1 MSYVNEIARAFAQ
14 PERVRGGSVRL
25 MAEFVAFYLLVPVL
39 FAVFVPSHFLFPAL
53 FAFMAVGLVLL
64 HFSPGFSWQ
73 TLLWSRPDL
82 RFVAGVGVLST
93 LGIAAAVLWL
103 RPEAFLG
110 IPRHNPR
117 LMAAIALFYPLLSA
131 LPQELVFRV
140 LYFRRYDAILPKS
153 TLGMWLNAGVF
164 SLAHLMYWNWVAV
177 GITFLGGLAF
187 AFGYKRRGGFA
198 TAFLL
203 HAVTGLMLFALGLG
217 AWFYSGAVVRP
228 F

>member
-1 MSYVNEIARAFAQ
+1 MSYVNEIARALSQ
-14 PERVRGGSVRL
+14 PERVRGGHARL
-25 MAEFVAFYLLVPVL
+25 TAEFVAFYFLVPVL
-39 FAVFVPSHFLFPAL
+39 FAVFVPSSLLFPGL

-64 HFSPGFSWQ
+64 HFTPGFSWQ

-82 RFVAGVGVLST
+82 RFVAGISVLLS
-93 LGIAAAVLWL
+93 LGIAVAVLWL
-103 RPEAFLG
+103 RPDAFLG

-117 LMAAIALFYPLLSA
+117 LMAVIALFYPLLSA

-140 LYFRRYDAILPKS
+140 LYFRRYDPVLPKS
-153 TLGMWLNAGVF
+153 TIGMWLNAGVF

-177 GITFLGGLAF
+177 GVTFVGGLAF
-187 AFGYKRRGGFA
+187 AFAYKRRGGFA
-198 TAFLL
+198 SAVLL
-203 HAVTGLMLFALGLG
+203 HAVAGLMLFALGLD